1 MVEWKEADSGILDL
15 FIEQSYRIYKEKE
28 KEKENEN
35 NNK

>member
-15 FIEQSYRIYKEKE
+15 FVEQSYRIYKE
-28 KEKENEN
+28 NEN